1 MIKTELEEIKQLVVI
16 QPSHS
21 PWVSL
26 LVLVSKK
33 DGTMRFCVDY
43 RRLNNA
49 TKSDAYPMLRI
60 DDLLEWLVSAQFVTI
75 LDLSKGYW
83 QIPLMEDAQERST
96 FITPFG
102 LFEFLKLTTED
113 DVEAYLTTFER
124 TAERE
129 KWPKE
134 QWADLLAPFLAGEAQ
149 KAYFD
154 LEPEAAHDFDKL
166 KAEILARLGVTTAVR
181 AQRVHQWT
189 YQPDKPPRSQMFDLI
204 HLTKKWLQPE
214 VLTAPEMVQRIV
226 LDKYLRAL
234 PPSLKRWVSHGNP
247 TTADQLVD
255 LVERYSLAEGL
266 MDDATHP
273 RSSPSRRGSAVAYI
287 ELTGPIE
294 KVLIVPTPPKTG
306 DY

>member
-1 MIKTELEEIKQLVVI
+1 MDDVVKALVQSAAVQQEANRLMTAQLKELVESTVKDRQLLQQVAQRLATVPESNAEADQRVI
-16 QPSHS
+16 H
-21 PWVSL
+21 VS
-26 LVLVSKK
+26 
-33 DGTMRFCVDY
+33 RC
-43 RRLNNA
+43 
-49 TKSDAYPMLRI
+49 
-60 DDLLEWLVSAQFVTI
+60 
-75 LDLSKGYW
+75 W
-83 QIPLMEDAQERST
+83 Q
-96 FITPFG
+96 
-102 LFEFLKLTTED
+102 KLTTED

-134 QWADLLAPFLAGEAQ
+134 RWADLLAPFLAGEAQ

-154 LEPEAAHDFDKL
+154 LELEAAHDFDKL
-166 KAEILARLGVTTAVR
+166 KAEILARLGVTMAVR

-247 TTADQLVD
+247 TTADQLPQHK
-255 LVERYSLAEGL
+255 RSKSL
-266 MDDATHP
+266 
-273 RSSPSRRGSAVAYI
+273 
-287 ELTGPIE
+287 EL
-294 KVLIVPTPPKTG
+294 
-306 DY
+306 